1 MPLKA
6 MIFIDGSWFYHS
18 RQILFDLKDETGFE
32 IDYKRLPLLIGDWL
46 SETLVS
52 EVDVIRTCYFG
63 TLSLNKSGYN
73 PVKQRT
79 FYQFL
84 QDDCGFTVDVLE
96 MDHKLEHGVSD
107 DRRVGVALA
116 SAMTHFAAIPNV
128 YDIGVLVGGSSDY
141 RPLIKRVRD
150 SWGKRTM
157 LVAMKNTDQ
166 RQVTS
171 PTLLADAS
179 LFDSPSLFLDDHI
192 DEIRLA
198 RKDIPRSCKA
208 CGQTEV
214 TTWAGEEFY
223 CSKCRSD
230 HHRRVRTCDTCGRE
244 EETAWDKDYFYCSQ
258 CRKEFRKTGGTRAE
272 EATVKTEI

>member
-32 IDYKRLPLLIGDWL
+32 IDYKRLPIMIGDWL
-46 SETLVS
+46 SEALTS
-52 EVDVIRTCYFG
+52 EVDIARTCYLG
-63 TLSLNKSGYN
+63 TLPVNKSGYN
-73 PVKQRT
+73 PAKQRT

-84 QDDCGFTVDVLE
+84 QDECRFDVDVLE
-96 MDHKLEHGVSD
+96 MDHKLEHGISD

-116 SAMTHFAAIPNV
+116 SAMTHFAAVPGA

-141 RPLIKRVRD
+141 RPVLKRIREC
-150 SWGKRTM
+150 WGKRTM
-157 LVAMKNTDQ
+157 LVAMNNTDQ
-166 RQVTS
+166 RHVSS
-171 PTLLADAS
+171 PILLADTA
-179 LFDSPSLFLDDHI
+179 LFDAPTLFLDDHI
-192 DEIRLA
+192 DEIRLM
-198 RKDIPRSCKA
+198 RKDLPRICKA

-244 EETAWDKDYFYCSQ
+244 EETTWDKDYFYCSQ
-258 CRKEFRKTGGTRAE
+258 CRKEFRKTGGPRAE
-272 EATVKTEI
+272 EATIKKNA